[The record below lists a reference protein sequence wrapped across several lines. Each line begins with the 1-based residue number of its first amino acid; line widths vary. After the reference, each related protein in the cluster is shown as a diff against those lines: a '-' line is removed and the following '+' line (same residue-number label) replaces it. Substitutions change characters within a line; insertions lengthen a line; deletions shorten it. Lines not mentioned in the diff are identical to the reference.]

1 GGVGRGAGRTGR
13 RAGRVVGPGD
23 DVGYGTAVVLERRGR
38 RTRGGRGQ
46 AGPVER
52 DGARRQRLLEHR
64 ARDGR
69 RRLRREVAALV
80 RIVELH
86 DQHKLGVVGGEERRE
101 RRGVLS

>member
-1 GGVGRGAGRTGR
+1 ARRTGR
-13 RAGRVVGPGD
+13 RAVRVVGPGD
-23 DVGYGTAVVLERRGR
+23 DVGHDTAVVLERRDR

-80 RIVELH
+80 WIVAVH
-86 DQHKLGVVGGEERRE
+86 DQPELGVVGGEGRRE
-101 RRGVLS
+101 RRGGVAG